1 MKSLFSL
8 KGNKKALKDD
18 NTFKTCDTETGVS
31 TQKKIIKS
39 ESALDIMAREKKQME
54 KEALQNKKKGNNK
67 LKSGVTL
74 FMNTRDNEMLFIN
87 NNAIDRP
94 EEYYV

>member
-1 MKSLFSL
+1 
-8 KGNKKALKDD
+8 
-18 NTFKTCDTETGVS
+18 
-31 TQKKIIKS
+31 
-39 ESALDIMAREKKQME
+39 MAREKKQME